1 MKWEEVKNLIERS
14 VPEQI
19 LNDYLIAIEIV
30 NANTTCIE
38 TRIEID
44 NSKCEILVTES

>member
-1 MKWEEVKNLIERS
+1 MKWEEVKSLIERS

-44 NSKCEILVTES
+44 NSKCVIISAES